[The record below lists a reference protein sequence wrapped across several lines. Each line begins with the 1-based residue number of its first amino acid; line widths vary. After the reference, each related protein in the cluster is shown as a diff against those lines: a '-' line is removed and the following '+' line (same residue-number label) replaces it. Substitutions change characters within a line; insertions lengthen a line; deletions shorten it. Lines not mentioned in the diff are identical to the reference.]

1 MDGDKKT
8 IFARMEN
15 EWSVKPPQAIS
26 RWLYLL
32 GFLLLVL
39 VFWAFPK
46 GLAKLPIPKANYE
59 IWSFSDPRFALKAR
73 EIRGGP
79 DGYVYKNIRV
89 YNQQD
94 TIWLDDE
101 KLFNLDRS
109 IKQLNSLLVD
119 GQLLFHLITYT
130 PQGKDTLLIKL
141 PTTK

>member
-1 MDGDKKT
+1 MK
-8 IFARMEN
+8 
-15 EWSVKPPQAIS
+15 
-26 RWLYLL
+26 Y
-32 GFLLLVL
+32 
-39 VFWAFPK
+39 
-46 GLAKLPIPKANYE
+46 GL
-59 IWSFSDPRFALKAR
+59 SDPRFALKAR

-101 KLFNLDRS
+101 KLYNLDRS